1 MLELEAGAD
10 DDDGDS
16 SDDDDDEP
24 LQERKERVLKE
35 KADKDSNFFGD
46 EDDSDKESEG
56 TTDEYSDDE
65 PADEE
70 PAGAAPEVGK
80 FAKAKEAAKSVAKRE
95 KMALARRVGEANKG
109 DPPEFDPVR
118 FGMYYS
124 KINADLEISNW
135 RRANKY
141 MHQESYN
148 FSTGYE
154 RGLQEENLH
163 GQYQGGI
170 RMPDTNKG
178 CDAVKAHFKKFMGI
192 GTHSGY
198 KVQVKLMETTQP
210 DEKMNAYV
218 QKDRPKPWYMY
229 DSKDVNGDP
238 YSEEYNDF
246 CRDKYKVTFTR
257 AQLSNLTG
265 AERLSAGIMHSK
277 RLCSQEQT

>member
-1 MLELEAGAD
+1 VVALQTMAPKTRQASTIDSMLELEAGAD
-10 DDDGDS
+10 GDDDDS

-24 LQERKERVLKE
+24 LLARKERVLRNR
-35 KADKDSNFFGD
+35 ADMESNFVED
-46 EDDSDKESEG
+46 EDDRDKESEG

-65 PADEE
+65 E
-70 PAGAAPEVGK
+70 PAGAAPEAGK
-80 FAKAKEAAKSVAKRE
+80 FAEAKEAAKSVAKRE
-95 KMALARRVGEANKG
+95 KMALARRVGETNKG
-109 DPPEFDPVR
+109 DPIEFDPVR

-135 RRANKY
+135 RRANEY
-141 MHQESYN
+141 MHQESYS

-163 GQYQGGI
+163 GQYQGCI
-170 RMPDTNKG
+170 RMPDNNKG
-178 CDAVKAHFKKFMGI
+178 CDAVKAHFKKFMEI

-198 KVQVKLMETTQP
+198 KVQVKLMETTQT

-218 QKDRPKPWYMY
+218 QKDRPKPWYIF

-257 AQLSNLTG
+257 AHSIVQLDWCQG
-265 AERLSAGIMHSK
+265 
-277 RLCSQEQT
+277 

>member
-10 DDDGDS
+10 DDDSDNS
-16 SDDDDDEP
+16 DEDDDVS
-24 LQERKERVLKE
+24 LRVRKERALKE
-35 KADKDSNFFGD
+35 KAEADKDSNFFGD
-46 EDDSDKESEG
+46 EDESDKDSG
-56 TTDEYSDDE
+56 TTTDDYTGDDE
-65 PADEE
+65 A
-70 PAGAAPEVGK
+70 AGAATKEGK
-80 FAKAKEAAKSVAKRE
+80 FAKAKKAAKSVAKRE

-124 KINADLEISNW
+124 KINADLEIGTW
-135 RRANKY
+135 RRAKEY

-192 GTHSGY
+192 GTHSG
-198 KVQVKLMETTQP
+198 
-210 DEKMNAYV
+210 
-218 QKDRPKPWYMY
+218 
-229 DSKDVNGDP
+229 
-238 YSEEYNDF
+238 
-246 CRDKYKVTFTR
+246 
-257 AQLSNLTG
+257 
-265 AERLSAGIMHSK
+265 I
-277 RLCSQEQT
+277 